1 MNSNALLLSN
11 WTKWL
16 TNVKRLMWGKKRKK
30 KGKKEIN
37 ETGLIDTILIIIET
51 MEIKNSCKKTK
62 YRKK

>member
-1 MNSNALLLSN
+1 MNSNALFLSN

-37 ETGLIDTILIIIET
+37 ETGLNTILIIIET
-51 MEIKNSCKKTK
+51 MEIKNSCK
-62 YRKK
+62 

>member
-1 MNSNALLLSN
+1 MNSNALFLSN

-51 MEIKNSCKKTK
+51 MEIKNSCK
-62 YRKK
+62 

>member
-1 MNSNALLLSN
+1 
-11 WTKWL
+11 
-16 TNVKRLMWGKKRKK
+16 MWGKKRKK

>member
-16 TNVKRLMWGKKRKK
+16 TNVKRLMWGKKREK

-51 MEIKNSCKKTK
+51 MEIKNSCK
-62 YRKK
+62 

>member
-51 MEIKNSCKKTK
+51 MEIKNSCK
-62 YRKK
+62 

>member
-16 TNVKRLMWGKKRKK
+16 TNVKRLMGGKKRKK

-51 MEIKNSCKKTK
+51 MEIKNSCK
-62 YRKK
+62 